1 MANTKTTLIVADAR
15 PLLTFAIEG
24 SLDALLIPDTKVIIP
39 DMVMFVATDKPGSS
53 EMLNWLST
61 HQNSV
66 FIAKTEAYYEFKIIR
81 GVNPD
86 TKIGH
91 REERAAGE
99 VMNKELERAPPG
111 KIILLFD
118 ESDIEKSPNY
128 IRPLPDN
135 VRCMSVSM
143 LVDAAKARTE
153 ALLKF
158 SRGLLTKEQTINAVG
173 VRDYAELLP
182 MLGDA
187 NIPLPSLP
195 QEELDRQVETFV
207 DLFRN
212 S

>member
-1 MANTKTTLIVADAR
+1 MAKTMLIVADAR
-15 PLLTFAIEG
+15 PLLTLAIQG
-24 SLDALLIPDTKVIIP
+24 SLDALLMPRTKIIIP
-39 DMVMFVATDKPGSS
+39 DMVMFVVTTQPGSS
-53 EMLNWLST
+53 EMLGWLSA
-61 HQNSV
+61 QRDSV
-66 FIAKTEAYYEFKIIR
+66 FIAKTEEYYEFKILR

-99 VMNKELERAPPG
+99 VMNKELEKAPPG

-118 ESDIEKSPNY
+118 EIEKYPNY

-135 VRCMSVSM
+135 VRRMSVSM
-143 LVDAAKARTE
+143 LLDAAKARTE

-158 SRGLLTKEQTINAVG
+158 SKGLLTKEQAINAVG

-187 NIPLPSLP
+187 NIPLPALSP
-195 QEELDRQVETFV
+195 EELDRQVETLV

>member
-1 MANTKTTLIVADAR
+1 MLIVADSR
-15 PLLTFAIEG
+15 PLLTLALAD
-24 SLDALLIPDTKVIIP
+24 SLDALLMPDTKVTIP
-39 DMVMFVATDKPGSS
+39 DIVMFVVSTQPSSS
-53 EMLNWLST
+53 EMLGWLSA
-61 HQNSV
+61 QRDSV
-66 FIAKTEAYYEFKIIR
+66 FIAKTEEYYEYTIIR

-99 VMNKELERAPPG
+99 VMKKELERSPPG
-111 KIILLFD
+111 KIILLLD
-118 ESDIEKSPNY
+118 ESDIKKPPNY

-135 VRCMSVSM
+135 VRCISASL

-153 ALLKF
+153 ALMKF
-158 SRGLLTKEQTINAVG
+158 SKGLLTKEQTINAVG

-187 NIPLPSLP
+187 NIPSPSLP
-195 QEELDRQVETFV
+195 EEELDRQIGMFV
-207 DLFRN
+207 DIFRN

>member
-1 MANTKTTLIVADAR
+1 MAKTTLIVADAR
-15 PLLTFAIEG
+15 PLLTLAIEG
-24 SLDALLIPDTKVIIP
+24 SLDALLMPSTKIIIP
-39 DMVMFVATDKPGSS
+39 DMVMFVVTTQPGSS
-53 EMLNWLST
+53 EMLGWLSA
-61 HQNSV
+61 QRDSV
-66 FIAKTEAYYEFKIIR
+66 FIAKTEEYYEFKILR

-99 VMNKELERAPPG
+99 VMNKELEKAPPG

-118 ESDIEKSPNY
+118 EIEKYPNY

-135 VRCMSVSM
+135 VRRMSVSM
-143 LVDAAKARTE
+143 LLDAAKARTE

-158 SRGLLTKEQTINAVG
+158 SKGLLTKEQAINAVG

-187 NIPLPSLP
+187 NIPLPALP
-195 QEELDRQVETFV
+195 PEELDRQVETLV

>member
-1 MANTKTTLIVADAR
+1 MAKTTLIVADAR
-15 PLLTFAIEG
+15 PLLTLAIQG
-24 SLDALLIPDTKVIIP
+24 SLDALLMPRTKIIIP
-39 DMVMFVATDKPGSS
+39 DMVMFVVTTQPGSS
-53 EMLNWLST
+53 EMLGWLSA
-61 HQNSV
+61 QRDSV
-66 FIAKTEAYYEFKIIR
+66 FIAKTEEYYEFKILR

-99 VMNKELERAPPG
+99 VMNKELEKAPPG

-118 ESDIEKSPNY
+118 EIEKYPNY

-135 VRCMSVSM
+135 VRRMSASM
-143 LVDAAKARTE
+143 LLDAAKARTE

-158 SRGLLTKEQTINAVG
+158 SKGLLTKEQAINAVG

-187 NIPLPSLP
+187 NIPLPALP
-195 QEELDRQVETFV
+195 PEELDRQVETLV